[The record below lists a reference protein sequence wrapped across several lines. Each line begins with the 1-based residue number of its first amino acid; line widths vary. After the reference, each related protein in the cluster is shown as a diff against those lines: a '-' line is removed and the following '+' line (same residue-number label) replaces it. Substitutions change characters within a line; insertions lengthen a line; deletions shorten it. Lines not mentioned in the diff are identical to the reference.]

1 MGDIPYAIL
10 KISIAR
16 VLDRW
21 SVVVPALKVY
31 FVTTSCWIVHVQSNN
46 ILYNH
51 ARLIEQVYDFLCTR
65 MDRQNIESLSCAFR
79 LLDFVCQR
87 VCTINHILVQ

>member
-1 MGDIPYAIL
+1 MFE
-10 KISIAR
+10 
-16 VLDRW
+16 
-21 SVVVPALKVY
+21 VY

-65 MDRQNIESLSCAFR
+65 MDRQNLESLSCAFR
-79 LLDFVCQR
+79 FCLSVCVHNQSYTCSIR
-87 VCTINHILVQ
+87 RA